1 MKNFFKNI
9 KNNPLTIIFAVLG
22 GGIMA
27 FVTYNLAQLYFISLP
42 NYLYIIFAIIAAI
55 LTVVMVVILGWDTV
69 KSAILRSARKN
80 LSKDNYNKVV
90 EFVGTLE
97 DTEKQA
103 KQEEIQKALKNKEVE
118 QAKAIIAN
126 YEADKLAYDNAKKVV
141 AEIEAEKQADVD
153 AVDNTTNE

>member
-27 FVTYNLAQLYFISLP
+27 FATYNIAQLYFINLP
-42 NYLYIIFAIIAAI
+42 TYLYIIFAVIAAI
-55 LTVVMVVILGWDTV
+55 LTIVIVVTLGWDTV
-69 KSAILRSARKN
+69 KQAILRSAKKN

-97 DTEKQA
+97 DTEKQT
-103 KQEEIQKALKNKEVE
+103 KQEEVQKALKDKEVE
-118 QAKAIIAN
+118 QAKAIIAS
-126 YEADKLAYDNAKKVV
+126 YEANKKAYDDAKKIIAENETNQAKPEV
-141 AEIEAEKQADVD
+141 ADEDAE
-153 AVDNTTNE
+153 